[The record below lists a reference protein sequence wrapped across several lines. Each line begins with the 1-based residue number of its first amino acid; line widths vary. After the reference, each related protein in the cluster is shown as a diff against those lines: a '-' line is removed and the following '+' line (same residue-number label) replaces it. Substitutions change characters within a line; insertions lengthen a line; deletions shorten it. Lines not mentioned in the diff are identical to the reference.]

1 MAFKLKGF
9 NAGKGTGSS
18 AAFPKSTPK
27 KQNIDP
33 DVIGGVDQAMD
44 YQKYY
49 GQTKSG
55 SGPDTDKRVI
65 VGEDEYNYLMSQPG
79 NEEFKKRLAANRGG
93 LKEGER
99 MVYEQYGYEDRG
111 GDEPTEFGEVFGAR
125 SRPGSEYTYQKPG
138 EGPRGT
144 VSTQTHFG
152 SGGNRDFD
160 KWVRS
165 GVSKFNMPRLKPEE
179 VESISSGKKEELT
192 LPERKNKLKGSADI
206 DMQIMDRI
214 NKPQGELSFGDA
226 FRRARSGE
234 GYDGVPQATFEWQG
248 KKYHSRRADES
259 KADWQKKFKTTKSS
273 PGKEP
278 VKVKSKVE
286 KKPKIKVETKVKTK
300 SKDKDKDKVKFPF
313 GRKE

>member
-1 MAFKLKGF
+1 MAFKMRGF
-9 NAGKGTGSS
+9 NAGKGTGLNYS
-18 AAFPKSTPK
+18 FKKPTPK
-27 KQNIDP
+27 KQSVDP
-33 DVIGGVDQAMD
+33 DVIGGADQAMD

-49 GQTKSG
+49 GQTKPG

-93 LKEGER
+93 LREGER

-111 GDEPTEFGEVFGAR
+111 GDGIR
-125 SRPGSEYTYQKPG
+125 SKPGSEYTYQKPG
-138 EGPRGT
+138 EGPRGP
-144 VSTQTHFG
+144 VSPQVSFG
-152 SGGNRDFD
+152 SGGGRDFD
-160 KWVRS
+160 TWVRS
-165 GVSKFNMPRLKPEE
+165 GVEKFNRPKLKRKE
-179 VESISSGKKEELT
+179 VESVSTGKKEDLR
-192 LPERKNKLKGSADI
+192 LPERKNELKGSADI

-234 GYDGVPQATFEWQG
+234 GYGGVPQATFEWQG

-259 KADWQKKFKTTKSS
+259 KADWQKKFKTTKAS

-278 VKVKSKVE
+278 VKVESKVE
-286 KKPKIKVETKVKTK
+286 KKPKIEVKTKVKTK
-300 SKDKDKDKVKFPF
+300 VKKDKDKDKVKFPF

>member
-1 MAFKLKGF
+1 
-9 NAGKGTGSS
+9 
-18 AAFPKSTPK
+18 
-27 KQNIDP
+27 
-33 DVIGGVDQAMD
+33 
-44 YQKYY
+44 
-49 GQTKSG
+49 
-55 SGPDTDKRVI
+55 
-65 VGEDEYNYLMSQPG
+65 
-79 NEEFKKRLAANRGG
+79 
-93 LKEGER
+93 
-99 MVYEQYGYEDRG
+99 
-111 GDEPTEFGEVFGAR
+111 
-125 SRPGSEYTYQKPG
+125 
-138 EGPRGT
+138 
-144 VSTQTHFG
+144 
-152 SGGNRDFD
+152 
-160 KWVRS
+160 
-165 GVSKFNMPRLKPEE
+165 
-179 VESISSGKKEELT
+179 
-192 LPERKNKLKGSADI
+192 
-206 DMQIMDRI
+206 MDRI